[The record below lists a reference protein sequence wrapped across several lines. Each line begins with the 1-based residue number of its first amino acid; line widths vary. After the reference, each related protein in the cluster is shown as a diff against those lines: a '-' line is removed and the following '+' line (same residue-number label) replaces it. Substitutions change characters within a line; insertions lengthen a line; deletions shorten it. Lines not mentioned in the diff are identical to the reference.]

1 VTDTARDVR
10 PVAKRALFKGVC
22 CSTMSARDDGG
33 ELDMARL
40 KAHIDWVIADGADAI
55 SPLGSAGEFPAFEI
69 ADRKRIIEAAIAACD
84 HRVPVI
90 AGTHHYSTR
99 LTIELSRHAQEA
111 GADALLIV
119 PPYYMGP
126 TPSQVMDHYR
136 RVADAVSIPIVL
148 YHNFAGTGVDL
159 KTPHL
164 VRLFEEGAIG
174 GVKMSNSDPD
184 RIVELLQVTG
194 GRLAVYAGIDTVAF
208 EGLTHGAV
216 GWISGIPS
224 IVPRAARRLYEL
236 IAIESDLP
244 AARLQWKEL
253 APLMRMLFRTFL
265 AKDDGVQWLSV
276 MNAALNLVGPPIG
289 SPAPPV
295 LPLDAATR
303 AELSLVLTNLGY
315 PLWNGGAC

>member
-1 VTDTARDVR
+1 
-10 PVAKRALFKGVC
+10 
-22 CSTMSARDDGG
+22 
-33 ELDMARL
+33 
-40 KAHIDWVIADGADAI
+40 VIADGADAI

-69 ADRKRIIEAAIAACD
+69 ADRKRIVDAAIAACNG
-84 HRVPVI
+84 RVPVI

-119 PPYYMGP
+119 PPYYIGP

-136 RVADAVSIPIVL
+136 RIADAVSIPIVL

-159 KTPHL
+159 RTAHL

-174 GVKMSNSDPD
+174 AVKMSNSDPD
-184 RIVELLQVTG
+184 RIVELLQVTKG
-194 GRLAVYAGIDTVAF
+194 QLAVYAGIDTVAF
-208 EGLTHGAV
+208 EGLSHGAV
-216 GWISGIPS
+216 GWISGVPS
-224 IVPRAARRLYEL
+224 IVPRAARKLYEL

-244 AARLQWKEL
+244 KARLQWEAL

-265 AKDDGVQWLSV
+265 ARDDGSQWLSV

-289 SPAPPV
+289 LPAPPV
-295 LPLDAATR
+295 LPLDAARR
-303 AELSLVLTNLGY
+303 AELSLILTNIGY
-315 PLWNGGAC
+315 PLRSGGAS